1 MQNITIIL
9 FYNFLI
15 KGSPKLKN
23 VHQTKEESIRVSGHT
38 HHHFKDSV
46 ADHVHQS
53 EEEEN
58 LMARRLSG
66 KFSGI
71 EKMKKY
77 KLLKPKST
85 EGDEKAYIFN
95 LF

>member
-1 MQNITIIL
+1 M
-9 FYNFLI
+9 
-15 KGSPKLKN
+15 
-23 VHQTKEESIRVSGHT
+23 RVSGHN

-46 ADHVHQS
+46 ADQVHQS
-53 EEEEN
+53 EVEEN
-58 LMARRLSG
+58 LMERRLSG

-77 KLLKPKST
+77 KLLNPKQT

>member
-1 MQNITIIL
+1 MIL
-9 FYNFLI
+9 VGYSLHAKYYNYCLQFSFLI
-15 KGSPKLKN
+15 KGSLKN
-23 VHQTKEESIRVSGHT
+23 SGHT
-38 HHHFKDSV
+38 HHHLKDSV

-58 LMARRLSG
+58 LMERRLSG

-71 EKMKKY
+71 QKMNKY
-77 KLLKPKST
+77 KLLKPEET
-85 EGDEKAYIFN
+85 AGDEKAYIFN

>member
-1 MQNITIIL
+1 MFIRRKKKASEFQVTLIIIL
-9 FYNFLI
+9 KIL
-15 KGSPKLKN
+15 
-23 VHQTKEESIRVSGHT
+23 T
-38 HHHFKDSV
+38 
-46 ADHVHQS
+46 DHVHQS

-71 EKMKKY
+71 EKMKK
-77 KLLKPKST
+77 LLKPKKST

>member
-1 MQNITIIL
+1 MASSENM
-9 FYNFLI
+9 NF
-15 KGSPKLKN
+15 KTVFKRMFTS
-23 VHQTKEESIRVSGHT
+23 KEENIQVSGRN
-38 HHHFKDSV
+38 HHHYKDSV
-46 ADHVHQS
+46 ADQVHQS
-53 EEEEN
+53 EVEEN
-58 LMARRLSG
+58 LMERRLSG

-77 KLLKPKST
+77 KLLNPKQT

>member
-1 MQNITIIL
+1 M
-9 FYNFLI
+9 
-15 KGSPKLKN
+15 
-23 VHQTKEESIRVSGHT
+23 RVSGHT
-38 HHHFKDSV
+38 NHHFKDSV

-58 LMARRLSG
+58 LTERRLSG

-71 EKMKKY
+71 QKMKKY
-77 KLLKPKST
+77 KLLKPEET